1 MVSTEHQLVSCGT
14 REIQRNILGKKYLIG
29 YIIDQG
35 REAEDPTAFYA
46 QIESRIEQ
54 LTDKQAQL
62 IMNPPKGLV
71 TREQLIVDNLVEYLG
86 R

>member
-1 MVSTEHQLVSCGT
+1 MNQ
-14 REIQRNILGKKYLIG
+14 KYLIG

-54 LTDKQAQL
+54 LTDEQAQL
-62 IMNPPKGLV
+62 IMNPPKGMI
-71 TREQLIVDNLVEYLG
+71 TREQLIIDNLVEYLG